1 MEAWVF
7 GVCASGAGGV
17 EGVGEGFFVMGR
29 GWWVGMG
36 LQSVQWILKLFLFE
50 KVRTT
55 IFDGKLYEGK
65 MGWRELGFLSVWSAF
80 WRYKMD
86 ACELAAV
93 EGLLE

>member
-1 MEAWVF
+1 M
-7 GVCASGAGGV
+7 
-17 EGVGEGFFVMGR
+17 
-29 GWWVGMG
+29 
-36 LQSVQWILKLFLFE
+36 
-50 KVRTT
+50 RTT